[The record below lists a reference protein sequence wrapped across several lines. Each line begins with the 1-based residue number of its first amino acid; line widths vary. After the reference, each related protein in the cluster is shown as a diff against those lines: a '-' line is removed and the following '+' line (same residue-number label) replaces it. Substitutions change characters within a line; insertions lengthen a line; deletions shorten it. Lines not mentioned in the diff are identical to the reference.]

1 VSSQD
6 LRTGL
11 GGWAGRSGAP
21 FALVTGLLLGV
32 LIAALALPRGT
43 TTVRVVRGTTG
54 AEGTGS
60 AGAGAGGA
68 GSAAPGVA
76 GGEAAGVRGTPGGA
90 GGGPAGAGSAS
101 AGRSGGAPAGA
112 GGAGT
117 RGASVTGVT
126 GNEIVIGIGVP
137 DLGALKAL
145 GANYDWGD
153 PQVEMEAV
161 LDGWKRRGLVPVN
174 GRNVS
179 FVYARYGIFS
189 ADEQRAACQS
199 LVVDHH
205 AFAVA
210 DFHLFGPGTQC
221 VAVEHHT
228 PLVVADP
235 SGITDSLLQQGSP
248 WLFSLPMS
256 ESRMLRNWPDWAASH
271 GYLDGKTVGVYYDAT
286 LDPDVVDN
294 LLPAL
299 DRVGHH
305 PKLVVSTSQNMG
317 GPDDVIAMEKL
328 RDAGVNLV
336 MMNISALNQT
346 NFMQHAEAVGY
357 RPAYLENDFEENS
370 DNTATGTFPPAQ
382 FDGSYGMAGQ
392 ASGEAGSNRPVPP
405 ATEAC
410 VANYLRYSGD
420 SRPAVGSAKWD
431 NVLIA
436 CDLGA
441 AVLASIQGGGR
452 DLTPAGYVGA
462 MQGIRSLAMNMF
474 PTVTF
479 GPNKHSGVDS
489 VRTLR
494 WAGACKC
501 WGIVQDY
508 AALMKP

>member
-1 VSSQD
+1 THD
-6 LRTGL
+6 R
-11 GGWAGRSGAP
+11 GAP
-21 FALVTGLLLGV
+21 
-32 LIAALALPRGT
+32 
-43 TTVRVVRGTTG
+43 
-54 AEGTGS
+54 
-60 AGAGAGGA
+60 AGGAGGA
-68 GSAAPGVA
+68 APVA
-76 GGEAAGVRGTPGGA
+76 GVGGA
-90 GGGPAGAGSAS
+90 E
-101 AGRSGGAPAGA
+101 
-112 GGAGT
+112 
-117 RGASVTGVT
+117 V
-126 GNEIVIGIGVP
+126 VIGIGVP

-153 PQVEMEAV
+153 PEVEMAAV

-174 GRNVS
+174 GRNVT

-221 VAVEHHT
+221 VAIEHHT
-228 PLVVADP
+228 PLVLADP
-235 SGITDSLLQQGSP
+235 SGINDSLLQQASP
-248 WLFSLPMS
+248 NLFSLPMS
-256 ESRMLRNWPDWAASH
+256 ESRMLRNWPDWAAAH
-271 GYLDGKTVGVYYDAT
+271 GYLNGKTLGVYYDAT
-286 LDPDVVDN
+286 VDPDVADN
-294 LLPAL
+294 LLPEL

-305 PKLVVSTSQNMG
+305 PKLVVSTTQNMG
-317 GPDDVIAMEKL
+317 GPDDVIAMQKL
-328 RDAGVNLV
+328 RNAGVDLV

-346 NFMQHAEAVGY
+346 NFMQHADAVGY

-370 DNTATGTFPPAQ
+370 DNTATSTFPPSE

-410 VANYLRYSGD
+410 VDNYLRYSGD

-441 AVLASIQGGGR
+441 AVLPALQGGGR
-452 DLTPAGYVGA
+452 NLTPASYLAA
-462 MQGIRSLAMNMF
+462 MQSLRSLPMDMF
-474 PTVTF
+474 PPVTF
-479 GPNKHSGVDS
+479 GPGKHSGVDS

-494 WAGACKC
+494 WAASCKC
-501 WGIVQDY
+501 WGIVGDY
-508 AALMKP
+508 AALMRP

>member
-1 VSSQD
+1 MSSQD
-6 LRTGL
+6 LTKGL
-11 GGWAGRSGAP
+11 GGWARRSGAP

-43 TTVRVVRGTTG
+43 TTVRVVRGTG
-54 AEGTGS
+54 ADAGGS
-60 AGAGAGGA
+60 AGAAAGAGGPGAAPTAGGVGVPGSPGAAGAGPVTGA
-68 GSAAPGVA
+68 GSAP
-76 GGEAAGVRGTPGGA
+76 AAGRGRGATPGA
-90 GGGPAGAGSAS
+90 GGGVASGAA
-101 AGRSGGAPAGA
+101 
-112 GGAGT
+112 
-117 RGASVTGVT
+117 VTGVS
-126 GNEIVIGIGVP
+126 GSDIVVGIGVP

-174 GRNVS
+174 GRNVT

-256 ESRMLRNWPDWAASH
+256 ESRMLRNWPDWAASK

-286 LDPDVVDN
+286 LDPDVADN

-317 GPDDVIAMEKL
+317 GPDDVVAMEKL
-328 RDAGVNLV
+328 RGAGVNLV

-392 ASGEAGSNRPVPP
+392 ASGEAGSNRPVPA

-441 AVLASIQGGGR
+441 AVLSSIQGGGR
-452 DLTPAGYVGA
+452 DLTPAGYVAA
-462 MQGIRSLAMNMF
+462 MQGIRSLPMDMF
-474 PTVTF
+474 PPVTF

-508 AALMKP
+508 TALMRP